1 MQFEQFNEFTN
12 PCRWY
17 RDLTNCTRMKEKSQ
31 QFRQQLKPTEF
42 VSNDL
47 TSEVV
52 NATFMKLNPKNE
64 SEDIYCVDEVLEVL
78 FVTPRKKN
86 ANLIFNDDH
95 EVDIQNLI
103 EDCKE
108 YLLDLNVKSLLGKQ
122 IANKTLQ
129 FFQTLN
135 QPNISRNTNHFEL
148 NNSNFFNCSNMKIHL
163 ECLSDEIDNSTSLFD
178 FDGLNIPFDIM
189 LSYTLCRAK
198 AVHEFK
204 KMDGLVQH

>member
-1 MQFEQFNEFTN
+1 MSSQIHD
-12 PCRWY
+12 

-86 ANLIFNDDH
+86 ANLIFNEDH
-95 EVDIQNLI
+95 EVNIQI
-103 EDCKE
+103 
-108 YLLDLNVKSLLGKQ
+108 
-122 IANKTLQ
+122 
-129 FFQTLN
+129 
-135 QPNISRNTNHFEL
+135 
-148 NNSNFFNCSNMKIHL
+148 
-163 ECLSDEIDNSTSLFD
+163 
-178 FDGLNIPFDIM
+178 
-189 LSYTLCRAK
+189 
-198 AVHEFK
+198 
-204 KMDGLVQH
+204 